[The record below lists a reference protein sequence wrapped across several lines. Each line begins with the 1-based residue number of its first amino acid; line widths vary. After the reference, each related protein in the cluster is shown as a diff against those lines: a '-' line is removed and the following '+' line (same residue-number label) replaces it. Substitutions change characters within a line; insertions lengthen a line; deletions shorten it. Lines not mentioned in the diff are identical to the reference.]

1 MRRIGWVLV
10 AGWLAV
16 LSTAGVGHA
25 ASAGGDAPTRT
36 AYLAERLRENPVY
49 VTDQL
54 PRAVPRSTAPEF
66 AEEARRLGVPTYV
79 IVLPSEVDMG
89 SDALLAGVHDR
100 LGRKGLYVSLDE
112 SGLTDVQ
119 TYGVSV
125 PGAQDARRTTMYE
138 SPYDATAHEEFRY
151 FVDVLKSGQAAQRA
165 KAAEKEYGG
174 AYPAHEPA
182 NWHTTQTDRED
193 QSFGTGVVVA
203 GVPLLALLVTVSLRR
218 HRDTRRRTV
227 AVAALALSGVL
238 AFTASQIFDDT
249 TTGDGSYP
257 TVADMRARI
266 DRVAAGLRRDPLYVD
281 PESPPVLDAAAR
293 ARLRKRLGA
302 LHLPVV
308 IAALPTPMDDES
320 RGSADL
326 LAKSLHD
333 RLHRS
338 ALIVLADP
346 ASGMID
352 TFNYGARIDGGYLFD
367 RPHDL
372 SYAESSARPGA
383 DLGSR
388 LDKLLGY
395 VAKTPPAKPNSEVA
409 PTPAPDPKQDLTLP
423 GLFTGDFKPGL
434 FIGTVLAALLF
445 GLVAAVAALVRR
457 IRRRGGHQADA
468 PDRPSQSWLRQTAA
482 RELDALGKA
491 VDPAG
496 APSAKQE
503 RRAWECLDAAVLL
516 LDGDSDARIDADA
529 SPADLVCAIVLA
541 RAGLAAARD
550 ALPTQHVCHRNP
562 LHGPARK
569 VRPAGRK
576 GRVSPVC
583 EACRATPG
591 TVLRLRPTASSGS
604 GSAVPY
610 PTLPGPLAVLGD
622 GAGIDQLTR
631 EIREHYGV
639 H

>member
-1 MRRIGWVLV
+1 MLV

-16 LSTAGVGHA
+16 LFTAGVAHA
-25 ASAGGDAPTRT
+25 APAGGDTPTRT

-54 PRAVPRSTAPEF
+54 PRAVPRSTAPAF

-79 IVLPSEVDMG
+79 IVLPSEADMG

-125 PGAQDARRTTMYE
+125 PGAHDARWTTMYE

-151 FVDVLKSGQAAQRA
+151 FVDVLTSGHAAQRA
-165 KAAEKEYGG
+165 KEAEKEYGG

-182 NWHTTQTDRED
+182 NWHTTRTDRED

-203 GVPLLALLVTVSLRR
+203 GVPLLALLVTVFLRR
-218 HRDTRRRTV
+218 HRHTRRLTV
-227 AVAALALSGVL
+227 AAAALALSGVL

-249 TTGDGSYP
+249 SSGDGSYP
-257 TVADMRARI
+257 TAADMRART

-293 ARLRKRLGA
+293 ARLRKRLAA

-320 RGSADL
+320 GGSADL

-333 RLHRS
+333 KLHRN

-346 ASGMID
+346 ANDRID
-352 TFNYGARIDGGYLFD
+352 TFNYGARIDSEYLFE

-372 SYAESSARPGA
+372 SYAESSAHPA
-383 DLGSR
+383 TDLGSR

-395 VAKTPPAKPNSEVA
+395 IAKTPPAKPGSEVA
-409 PTPAPDPKQDLTLP
+409 PTPAPDPKQEQTLP
-423 GLFTGDFKPGL
+423 GLFTGDFEPGL
-434 FIGTVLAALLF
+434 FIGTLLAVLLF
-445 GLVAAVAALVRR
+445 GLVAAVAALIRR
-457 IRRRGGHQADA
+457 IRRRGGHQVDA
-468 PDRPSQSWLRQTAA
+468 PDLPSRSWLRQTAT

-491 VDPAG
+491 VDPAA

-503 RRAWECLDAAVLL
+503 RRAWECLDAAVML

-541 RAGLAAARD
+541 RAGLAAVRD

-562 LHGPARK
+562 LHGPAGK
-569 VRPAGRK
+569 VRPSGRK
-576 GRVSPVC
+576 GRGSPVC
-583 EACRATPG
+583 EACRAAPG
-591 TVLRLRPTASSGS
+591 AVLRLRPTASSGS

-610 PTLPGPLAVLGD
+610 PTLPGPLAALGD